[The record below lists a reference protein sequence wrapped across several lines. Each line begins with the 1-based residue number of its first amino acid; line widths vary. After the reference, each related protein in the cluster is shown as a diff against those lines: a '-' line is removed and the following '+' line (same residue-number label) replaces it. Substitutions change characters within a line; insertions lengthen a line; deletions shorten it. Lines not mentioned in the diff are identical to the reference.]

1 MNQVINHLVL
11 LFEMEYFSFWA
22 MQVCL
27 LATYNDS
34 LGGAGLFQCVSVT
47 PVQITSNSKKRR
59 WGKKSGKNGKSL
71 LGVMVLCL
79 IAEHSSF
86 FWQKCL
92 SPVFLLYFTYCT
104 RKKKDWNCGMT
115 ADRHIIITTP
125 TNYHFKF
132 KVSETFQRNWVGFL
146 LGFFWLFLSVWCAH
160 NFTYNK
166 DRATPRSEAR
176 LLSTG
181 SGLVWL
187 HHYVKLELCGP
198 QRRKE

>member
-34 LGGAGLFQCVSVT
+34 LGGGFVSVC
-47 PVQITSNSKKRR
+47 IR
-59 WGKKSGKNGKSL
+59 
-71 LGVMVLCL
+71 
-79 IAEHSSF
+79 HSSSNNQQLKGAKMRQKKWEKWQELVGCDGSLPYRRIQLIF

-92 SPVFLLYFTYCT
+92 SPVFCCISLIAQE
-104 RKKKDWNCGMT
+104 KKKTET

-132 KVSETFQRNWVGFL
+132 KVSEKFQRNWVGFL
-146 LGFFWLFLSVWCAH
+146 LAFFVSLM
-160 NFTYNK
+160 
-166 DRATPRSEAR
+166 RS
-176 LLSTG
+176 
-181 SGLVWL
+181 
-187 HHYVKLELCGP
+187 
-198 QRRKE
+198 

>member
-34 LGGAGLFQCVSVT
+34 LGGGLFQCASVT

-71 LGVMVLCL
+71 LGVMVLRL

-86 FWQKCL
+86 FDRSAYLQFFA
-92 SPVFLLYFTYCT
+92 VFHLLHK
-104 RKKKDWNCGMT
+104 KKKDWNCGMT
-115 ADRHIIITTP
+115 TDRHIIITTP
-125 TNYHFKF
+125 TNYYFKF
-132 KVSETFQRNWVGFL
+132 KVSETFQRNWVEFL
-146 LGFFWLFLSVWCAH
+146 LAFFVGLM
-160 NFTYNK
+160 
-166 DRATPRSEAR
+166 RS
-176 LLSTG
+176 
-181 SGLVWL
+181 
-187 HHYVKLELCGP
+187 
-198 QRRKE
+198 

>member
-34 LGGAGLFQCVSVT
+34 LGGAGLFQCASVT

-71 LGVMVLCL
+71 LGVMVLIRRIQLFFLTEVL
-79 IAEHSSF
+79 ISS
-86 FWQKCL
+86 
-92 SPVFLLYFTYCT
+92 FLLYFTYCT

-146 LGFFWLFLSVWCAH
+146 LAFFVGLM
-160 NFTYNK
+160 
-166 DRATPRSEAR
+166 RS
-176 LLSTG
+176 
-181 SGLVWL
+181 
-187 HHYVKLELCGP
+187 
-198 QRRKE
+198 

>member
-34 LGGAGLFQCVSVT
+34 LGGGGFVSVC
-47 PVQITSNSKKRR
+47 IR
-59 WGKKSGKNGKSL
+59 
-71 LGVMVLCL
+71 
-79 IAEHSSF
+79 HSSSNNQQLKEAKMRQKKVGKMARACWVWWF
-86 FWQKCL
+86 FAL
-92 SPVFLLYFTYCT
+92 SQNTALFFDRSAYLQFFLLYFTYCT

-146 LGFFWLFLSVWCAH
+146 LAFFVGLM
-160 NFTYNK
+160 
-166 DRATPRSEAR
+166 RS
-176 LLSTG
+176 
-181 SGLVWL
+181 
-187 HHYVKLELCGP
+187 
-198 QRRKE
+198 

>member
-34 LGGAGLFQCVSVT
+34 LGGGGFVSVC
-47 PVQITSNSKKRR
+47 IR
-59 WGKKSGKNGKSL
+59 
-71 LGVMVLCL
+71 
-79 IAEHSSF
+79 HSSSNNQQLKEAKMRQKKWEKWQELVGCDGSLPYRRIQLF
-86 FWQKCL
+86 FL
-92 SPVFLLYFTYCT
+92 TEVLISSFLLYFTYCT

-146 LGFFWLFLSVWCAH
+146 LAFFVGLM
-160 NFTYNK
+160 
-166 DRATPRSEAR
+166 RS
-176 LLSTG
+176 
-181 SGLVWL
+181 
-187 HHYVKLELCGP
+187 
-198 QRRKE
+198 